1 MWLFLSFILGVTLF
15 YGKLYFPVCAAF
27 VTICILVLFLL
38 KKGLPPKLFIIL
50 SIGFFYAWLRYE
62 PIELNSKSPPDE
74 LIVTG
79 VFTSLPVK
87 VEHQS
92 FRPVVKNPS
101 FQQDFEVIT
110 PSPAGLFK
118 NPISIFYTRPMGF
131 MPGTEASLLARM
143 KSYRPPQIPGGY
155 SFDTRWSGTVKK
167 FLTVKDSDS
176 TIWFFERQRLRL
188 ARVFDAAFSGDVPSV
203 VKAIT
208 IGDTSGI
215 SDELRESF
223 RATGLT
229 YLLCISG
236 IHFGMLIVLIFWIC
250 NLIVCRLPYNFLLR
264 MTIRISTKQLSAIL
278 TLPIVT
284 AYLLISGMH
293 VPALRSFIT
302 SGLFLTGLIL
312 CRKGYWKNTL
322 ALAACIIELLDPES
336 IFTASYQLSFFACL
350 FIGLASD
357 KYGYHFTEHE
367 KPRGMKIPSFY
378 SIDRFFAYIKK
389 SDSKIHTYM
398 TRSFAYMRDTLIVS
412 LAATLGTM
420 PIILYAFHSEST
432 VSMPANMIAVP
443 YMCLIITPIVLF
455 SSFIYLVTGFFPFAW
470 IIGLFTKNMLDI
482 IDWFARIPYSS
493 INVKAFPF
501 IFVIAAYA
509 ILVCFYLRK
518 TRLFISASV
527 VFGGLVI
534 FYYLAV
540 YPNTLIVTFLDV
552 GQGDSALV
560 ETPHGKSIAIDT
572 GSNGRQLEGYLRYR
586 GKNTLDAMILSHGD
600 SDHIGGLP
608 NILRKFDI
616 KYLIDNGM
624 IAHKRQDLQLLR
636 GRHIVLKRGDILNI
650 DNVTLLVLHPP
661 EDLGGLGLI
670 NKRTNNNTS
679 LVVKV
684 TGAHTSF
691 LFTGDLE
698 TEGEDVIIGL
708 KEKLRSDVLK
718 VSHHGSRRATSE
730 EFISYLHPSLAVIS
744 AGRDNHFGHP
754 TKEVLY
760 NLRATPTYR
769 TDRQGAI
776 LVRETSRGFKVKTQF
791 DYELIK
797 TTIFEEELK
806 NIKRVVTVW

>member
-1 MWLFLSFILGVTLF
+1 MWLFLSFVLGVTLF
-15 YGKLYFPVCAAF
+15 YGKLYFPVCATLAA
-27 VTICILVLFLL
+27 ICILVLFLV
-38 KKGLPPKLFIIL
+38 KRGLPLQLFIVF
-50 SIGFFYAWLRYE
+50 SVGFFYAWLRYE
-62 PIELNSKSPPDE
+62 PVELNSKPPPGE
-74 LIVTG
+74 LIVSG

-92 FRPVVKNPS
+92 FRPAVGPS
-101 FQQDFEVIT
+101 FQQDFEVIKN
-110 PSPAGLFK
+110 PSHAGLFK
-118 NPISIFYTRPMGF
+118 NPISIFYMRPVGF
-131 MPGTEASLLARM
+131 MPGTEATLLARM
-143 KSYRPPQIPGGY
+143 RLYRPAQIPGGY

-167 FLTVKDSDS
+167 FLTVKDSAS
-176 TIWFFERQRLRL
+176 LPWFFERQRLRL
-188 ARVFDAAFSGDVPSV
+188 ARRFDAAFSGDVPSV
-203 VKAIT
+203 LKSIT

-215 SDELRESF
+215 SDEVRESF

-250 NLIVCRLPYNFLLR
+250 NLIICRLPHNFLLR
-264 MTIRISTKQLSAIL
+264 MTIQISTKQLSAVL

-302 SGLFLTGLIL
+302 SGLFLVGLVL
-312 CRKGYWKNTL
+312 GRRGDWKNTL

-336 IFTASYQLSFFACL
+336 IFTASYQLSFMACL

-357 KYGYHFTEHE
+357 RYGYHFTKDEN
-367 KPRGMKIPSFY
+367 PRGMEIPSFFF
-378 SIDRFFAYIKK
+378 IDRFSAYIKK
-389 SDSKIHTYM
+389 SDSKMYRYVTLAFSYL
-398 TRSFAYMRDTLIVS
+398 RDTLILS

-432 VSMPANMIAVP
+432 VVMLANMIAVP

-455 SSFIYLVTGFFPFAW
+455 SSFVYLITGAFPFVW
-470 IIGLFTKNMLDI
+470 IIGLCTKNLLGV
-482 IDWFARIPYSS
+482 IDWFAHIPYSS

-509 ILVCFYLRK
+509 ILMCFYLGK
-518 TRLFISASV
+518 TRLFISLSIGFGCLV
-527 VFGGLVI
+527 V
-534 FYYLAV
+534 FYYLNSN
-540 YPNTLIVTFLDV
+540 PNTLIVTFLDV
-552 GQGDSALV
+552 GQGDSALI
-560 ETPHGKSIAIDT
+560 ETPHGKAIAIDT

-600 SDHIGGLP
+600 SDHIGGLL
-608 NILRKFDI
+608 NILRKFDTT
-616 KYLIDNGM
+616 YLIDNGM
-624 IAHKRQDLQLLR
+624 IAHKRQDIRFLR
-636 GRHIVLKRGDILNI
+636 GRHIVLKRGDVLNI

-698 TEGEDVIIGL
+698 TEGEDILIGL
-708 KEKLRSDVLK
+708 KEKLHSDVLK

-730 EFISYLHPSLAVIS
+730 EFVSYLHPSLAVIS

-760 NLRATPTYR
+760 NLRAIPTYR

-776 LVRETSRGFKVKTQF
+776 LVRETPRGFKVKTQF

-797 TTIFEEELK
+797 TTQFAEELK
-806 NIKRVVTVW
+806 NIKRVVSVW